1 MFFDLQRFVTIE
13 TIYGPKWVK
22 ETYPAFPNTWY
33 FVPEGQSAVIDDE
46 NGFIGWSSVELTN
59 VVSVTPDNSLV
70 VTITPVDYN
79 MSKVRATGELAPAL
93 HVRDPEFG
101 YYSKV
106 NPNGTLSGADPIAGG
121 AWYPFYRREGWWGYL
136 SANATTFHEGYLDD
150 NFYSHRIDPL
160 LAVVI
165 KNADGVIGTPPNITV
180 FSDQGNTPRD
190 MTFENASFES
200 SYNLHDL
207 KIMYNGEEYC
217 IPPNYT
223 YAFPCQETIYG
234 SQWRP
239 SNGNWV
245 FLPSGASA
253 TLNNKTGDLMNT
265 DTTTIQISNVSKVSG
280 SRTAAT
286 LTLASGK
293 TVSDVTVTGA
303 DAGGLTATVSGQQ
316 YYVDSNGK
324 LVSLYSQINGAQWRN
339 ATPSGAAK
347 WVYLPSGKSANVNV
361 ITGDM
366 GSTSTTVLQ
375 ITGVSN
381 VTGDAASATATL
393 SGALADV
400 TVTGSAASS
409 VIITVDGTEYYVSGN
424 KLTALYTVINGAQW
438 LENDGSYVFL
448 PAGVSA
454 QISNKTGAMV
464 STDTTTLQITGVSGV
479 SGNART
485 ATITLAGEISDVT
498 VTGAAVRDVIIKIG
512 VIKYSVNENG
522 KLVQAVLAPPTTQI
536 ISIVEKGGAES
547 SQQKLD
553 YLNPKAS
560 DEQISTFMNAL
571 NSLTVN
577 KTTKTIRVDKRTI
590 L

>member
-1 MFFDLQRFVTIE
+1 MFFDLQRFGSIR
-13 TIYGPKWVK
+13 P
-22 ETYPAFPNTWY
+22 
-33 FVPEGQSAVIDDE
+33 
-46 NGFIGWSSVELTN
+46 
-59 VVSVTPDNSLV
+59 
-70 VTITPVDYN
+70 
-79 MSKVRATGELAPAL
+79 ATGEDEGL
-93 HVRDPEFG
+93 
-101 YYSKV
+101 YS
-106 NPNGTLSGADPIAGG
+106 LSGAGWFPGASTGG
-121 AWYPFYRREGWWGYL
+121 AFYIPAKSTNVIAEKVVTPPSEWGGSEADFPNGHTGYRPRNDGPFYYTRDKDGNICYEPGLVSYSIKGMGLFLYPENQTDPLNVRLRLIQEWYIDWQGNPIDVDELVGMYALQYYIEIYEGYFGDVLRLNITIHDRPFHADPSQPRFDGSRVVGYHL
-136 SANATTFHEGYLDD
+136 AAGTVSANA
-150 NFYSHRIDPL
+150 
-160 LAVVI
+160 
-165 KNADGVIGTPPNITV
+165 PNIPIA
-180 FSDQGNTPRD
+180 N
-190 MTFENASFES
+190 NAW
-200 SYNLHDL
+200 Y
-207 KIMYNGEEYC
+207 KAI
-217 IPPNYT
+217 
-223 YAFPCQETIYG
+223 
-234 SQWRP
+234 
-239 SNGNWV
+239 
-245 FLPSGASA
+245 SGDKWGWLSAYSA
-253 TLNNKTGDLMNT
+253 TTQAERLIDNDSAVTVWITGV
-265 DTTTIQISNVSKVSG
+265 SNVTG
-280 SRTAAT
+280 NAYAAT
-286 LTLASGK
+286 ATLASGVA
-293 TVSDVTVTGA
+293 VSDVTVTGSG
-303 DAGGLTATVSGQQ
+303 AGYLTLTIDDTEYTVS
-316 YYVDSNGK
+316 NNK
-324 LVSLYSQINGAQWRN
+324 LVAYAITINGAQWRN
-339 ATPSGAAK
+339 ATPSGTAK
-347 WVYLPSGKSANVNV
+347 WVYLPAGAVAKVNANSGNMV
-361 ITGDM
+361 
-366 GSTSTTVLQ
+366 STSTTVLQ